1 MAIIKPRKKD
11 IAQIKTAILRPS
23 LTSHYR
29 VTVGGAPPPVM
40 KLLGVEKDQLSLLC
54 SEAVLP
60 GSNLNTM
67 NINDN
72 YTGVTEKHA
81 YRRTFDDRINLTFYV
96 PSNNYLPIR
105 FFEEWHS
112 YIMNED
118 QNKLKHSDYNYRCRY
133 PESSTGNGNENT
145 GYMAQQGLEVTKF
158 ERDYAGNYLTYHFVK
173 SYPLSISSMPVSY
186 DTSSLLKCSVAMT
199 YIRYWIEKS
208 NTAPPPESSAS
219 DKKAA
224 PEKPLNLKEMEKYTK
239 EKDKDPYYKSKVT
252 DPTLKAWEKYT
263 TKTDPYS
270 Y

>member
-1 MAIIKPRKKD
+1 MAVIKPKSRD
-11 IAQIKTAILRPS
+11 ITQIKNAILRPS
-23 LTSHYR
+23 LTSHYK

-118 QNKLKHSDYNYRCRY
+118 QNKLKNSDYNYRCRY

-186 DTSSLLKCSVAMT
+186 DTSNLLKCSVAMT

-239 EKDKDPYYKSKVT
+239 NDKDPYYKSK
-252 DPTLKAWEKYT
+252 
-263 TKTDPYS
+263 DPY
-270 Y
+270 YNPKMTGANAERAKYM

>member
-1 MAIIKPRKKD
+1 MAIVKPESRD
-11 IAQIKTAILRPS
+11 IAEIKKSILRPS
-23 LTSHYR
+23 LTSHYK

-40 KLLGVEKDQLSLLC
+40 KILGVEKDQLSLLC

-118 QNKLKHSDYNYRCRY
+118 QNKLGNSDYNYRCRY
-133 PESSTGNGNENT
+133 PDGDGKGKGNENT

-158 ERDYAGNYLTYHFVK
+158 ERDYTGNYLTYHFVK

-186 DTSSLLKCSVAMT
+186 DTSNLLKCSVAMT

-239 EKDKDPYYKSKVT
+239 NDKDPYYKSK
-252 DPTLKAWEKYT
+252 
-263 TKTDPYS
+263 DPY
-270 Y
+270 YNPKMTGANAERAKYM

>member
-1 MAIIKPRKKD
+1 MAIIKPKSRD
-11 IAQIKTAILRPS
+11 ITQIKNAILRPS

-118 QNKLKHSDYNYRCRY
+118 QNKLKNSDYNYRCRY

-173 SYPLSISSMPVSY
+173 SYPLSVSAMPVSY
-186 DTSSLLKCSVAMT
+186 DTSNLLKCSVAMT

-239 EKDKDPYYKSKVT
+239 NDKDPYYKSK
-252 DPTLKAWEKYT
+252 
-263 TKTDPYS
+263 DPY
-270 Y
+270 YNPKMTGANAERAKYM

>member
-11 IAQIKTAILRPS
+11 IDQIKNAILRPS
-23 LTSHYR
+23 LTSHYK

-40 KLLGVEKDQLSLLC
+40 KILGVENDQLSLLC
-54 SEAVLP
+54 SEAILP

-67 NINDN
+67 NINNN

-118 QNKLKHSDYNYRCRY
+118 QNKLGNSDYNYRCRY
-133 PESSTGNGNENT
+133 PDGEKGNENT

-158 ERDYAGNYLTYHFVK
+158 ERDYTGNYLTYHFVK
-173 SYPLSISSMPVSY
+173 SYPLSVSSMPVSY

-224 PEKPLNLKEMEKYTK
+224 PKPLNLKEMKRYTK
-239 EKDKDPYYKSKVT
+239 DEDPYRKSKVT

-263 TKTDPYS
+263 TKTDHYS

>member
-11 IAQIKTAILRPS
+11 IAEIKNAILRPS
-23 LTSHYR
+23 LTSHYK

-224 PEKPLNLKEMEKYTK
+224 PEKTLNSSTLKQLHKYK
-239 EKDKDPYYKSKVT
+239 ADKDPKMMGAP
-252 DPTLKAWEKYT
+252 DLIGTLSDFA
-263 TKTDPYS
+263 
-270 Y
+270 

>member
-11 IAQIKTAILRPS
+11 IAEIKNAILRPS

-29 VTVGGAPPPVM
+29 VTVLGAPPPVM
-40 KLLGVEKDQLSLLC
+40 KLLGEDQDQLSLLC

-60 GSNLNTM
+60 GSNLATM
-67 NINDN
+67 QINN
-72 YTGVTEKHA
+72 NFTGVTERHA
-81 YRRTFDDRINLTFYV
+81 YRRVFDDRINLTFYV

-105 FFEEWHS
+105 FFEKWQS

-118 QNKLKHSDYNYRCRY
+118 NEKLLNNNYCYRSRY

-145 GYMAQQGLEVTKF
+145 GYTSDQGLEITKF
-158 ERDYAGNYLTYHFVK
+158 ERDYNENYLTYHFVK
-173 SYPLSISSMPVSY
+173 SYPISVSSMPVSY
-186 DTSSLLKCSVAMT
+186 DASNLLKCTVEMT
-199 YIRYWIEKS
+199 YIRYWIDKS

-224 PEKPLNLKEMEKYTK
+224 PKPLNLKEMKRYTK
-239 EKDKDPYYKSKVT
+239 DEDPYRKSKVT

-263 TKTDPYS
+263 TKTDHYS